1 MFSKLINLIVDDLIL
16 NKKSIASKGNTQVN
30 YNNPLIYT
38 DRPRKTHT
46 EYAKHITKKITKS
59 HNPVNLSIPKTSAAR
74 HLSNLTQKSTRTTI
88 LLLLLLAAPL
98 SLLFFKHQFFILV
111 FISIGAVSKMS
122 QKYFPLLIGIDFCLF
137 FAILI
142 SIAYNPTLGVL
153 TGIISS
159 TLGSFLKQTE
169 RIEYYFTP
177 IYGFIPVW
185 IIMSLSIIP
194 ATSLLITGMTCVA
207 IYIIARFIMIALTYH
222 LCIAN
227 QLTYIATTLI
237 FNYWLLSSVA
247 PLLITIMV

>member
-16 NKKSIASKGNTQVN
+16 NKKTTTSKGNMQIN
-30 YNNPLIYT
+30 YNNPLICT

-59 HNPVNLSIPKTSAAR
+59 HNSLNLSIPKTSAAR
-74 HLSNLTQKSTRTTI
+74 HLSSLTHNNSRTTI
-88 LLLLLLAAPL
+88 LLLLLLAVPL
-98 SLLFFKHQFFILV
+98 SLLFFRHQFFMLV
-111 FISIGAVSKMS
+111 FISIGAISKMS

-185 IIMSLSIIP
+185 ILMSLSIIP
-194 ATSLLITGMTCVA
+194 QASLLLTGMLCVA
-207 IYIIARFIMIALTYH
+207 TYIIARFIMIALTYRI
-222 LCIAN
+222 CIAN

-247 PLLITIMV
+247 PLLISIMA

>member
-16 NKKSIASKGNTQVN
+16 NKKSIASKGNTQIN

-38 DRPRKTHT
+38 GRPRKTHI

-74 HLSNLTQKSTRTTI
+74 HMSSLTHNNSRTTI
-88 LLLLLLAAPL
+88 LLVLLLVTPL
-98 SLLFFKHQFFILV
+98 SLLFFKHQFFMLV
-111 FISIGAVSKMS
+111 FISIGAISKMS
-122 QKYFPLLIGIDFCLF
+122 QKYFPLLIGVDFCLF
-137 FAILI
+137 FSILI
-142 SIAYNPTLGVL
+142 SIAYNPTLGIL

-207 IYIIARFIMIALTYH
+207 IYIIARFVMIALTYRI
-222 LCIAN
+222 CIAN

-247 PLLITIMV
+247 PFLVSIMI